1 MVGRRTM
8 LQGLAA
14 LVAGGRQAAA
24 AVEREVAGAVAGT
37 GLGVAIGGGDTS
49 VLQQPM
55 VSNSDWYRS
64 PAAILQSMR
73 RWERESQRVH
83 GYMDPWIVTMRSVP
97 PATKARWMREIR
109 MREQEEE
116 ASFLSTVGAAVN
128 NAVQR
133 VVGGD

>member
-1 MVGRRTM
+1 MVGRRTL

-49 VLQQPM
+49 AVQPV
-55 VSNSDWYRS
+55 VSNSDWYQS
-64 PAAILQSMR
+64 PAAILQGMR
-73 RWERESQRVH
+73 RWERESQRAH

-109 MREQEEE
+109 MREQEEQE
-116 ASFLSTVGAAVN
+116 SFMSTVGSVVR

-133 VVGGD
+133 TVGGD